1 MSVAHKPLLGALLA
15 SALLAMAAAPTPVA
29 AQTVAA
35 SDAETQWLDLGPP
48 RWDLTGYTVWDD
60 EAGAGRWSQAH
71 PSVATAGKAAAPS
84 TAAAVKADPAPRLE
98 RTAFETQPART
109 GPAGWYGPEFDGR
122 LTASGERFDMYRL
135 TAASRDLPL
144 NSYVTVTNLR
154 TGETVAVRVNDR
166 PPAGSG
172 GMITLSLA
180 AATRL
185 GLDQAPDP
193 VVKVDYLGV
202 AAPDLPGP
210 VQVASR

>member
-15 SALLAMAAAPTPVA
+15 SALLAMAAAPTRVA
-29 AQTVAA
+29 AQTVGA
-35 SDAETQWLDLGPP
+35 SEAETQWLDLGPP
-48 RWDLTGYTVWDD
+48 HWDLTGYTVWDD

-71 PSVATAGKAAAPS
+71 PAVARADKAEAPS
-84 TAAAVKADPAPRLE
+84 TTAVVEADPAPRFE
-98 RTAFETQPART
+98 RAAFETQPART
-109 GPAGWYGPEFDGR
+109 GAAVWYGPEFDGR
-122 LTASGERFDMYRL
+122 LTATGERFDMYRL

-154 TGETVAVRVNDR
+154 TGETVTVRVNDR
-166 PPAGSG
+166 PPVGGG

-185 GLDQAPDP
+185 GLDQAPEA

-202 AAPDLPGP
+202 AAPDRLGP
-210 VQVASR
+210 VQIASR